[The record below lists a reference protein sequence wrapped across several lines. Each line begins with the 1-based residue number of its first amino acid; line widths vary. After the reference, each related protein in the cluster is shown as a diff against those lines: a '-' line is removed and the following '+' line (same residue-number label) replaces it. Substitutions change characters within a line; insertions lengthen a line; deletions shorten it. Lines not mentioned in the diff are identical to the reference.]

1 LAVKERYS
9 TLKKL
14 NEKFNKRSVELI
26 LANTSI
32 EDLIVAKLELSSRK
46 LNGKLAGF
54 PIAHNISQL
63 IKESLVKFALN
74 SNNSKRKAAA
84 ALGLSVTE
92 LYRFQKKHNLLQEE

>member
-1 LAVKERYS
+1 MAVKERYS

-14 NEKFNKRSVELI
+14 NKKFNKKNVELI
-26 LANTSI
+26 IANTSL

-63 IKESLVKFALN
+63 IKESLVKFAIN
-74 SNNSKRKAAA
+74 SNPSKRKAAA
-84 ALGLSVTE
+84 SLGMSVTE
-92 LYRFQKKHNLLQEE
+92 LYRFQRSHGLLQED